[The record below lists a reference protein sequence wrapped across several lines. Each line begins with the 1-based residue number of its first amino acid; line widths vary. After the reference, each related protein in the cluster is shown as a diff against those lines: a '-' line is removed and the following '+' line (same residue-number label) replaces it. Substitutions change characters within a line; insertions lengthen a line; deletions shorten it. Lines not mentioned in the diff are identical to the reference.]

1 MPAFCAFY
9 SITPTEYRA
18 LSVEDFKAMGRFM
31 TKTLERRK

>member
-9 SITPTEYRA
+9 AMTPAEYRA

-31 TKTLERRK
+31 TKALEGRK